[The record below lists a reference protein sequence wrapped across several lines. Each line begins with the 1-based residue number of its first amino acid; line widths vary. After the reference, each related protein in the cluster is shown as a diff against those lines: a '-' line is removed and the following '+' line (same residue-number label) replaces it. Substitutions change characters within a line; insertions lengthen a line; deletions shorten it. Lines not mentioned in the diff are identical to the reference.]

1 MTSAILHRQVIVR
14 NPEGLHMRPAGKL
27 VRTASGFQC
36 QIELERAGQIAD
48 CRSILSLLTLG
59 ATQGCELIL
68 RAQGPDADEAI
79 RTIGE
84 LFEQHFDEHG
94 SEPSPP

>member
-1 MTSAILHRQVIVR
+1 
-14 NPEGLHMRPAGKL
+14 MRPADKL

-59 ATQGCELIL
+59 ATQGSELVL

-79 RTIGE
+79 RVIR
-84 LFEQHFDEHG
+84 LMFDQQFDEADVEH
-94 SEPSPP
+94 ST

>member
-1 MTSAILHRQVIVR
+1 MTSAIQHCMVTVR
-14 NPEGLHMRPAGKL
+14 NPEGLHMRPADKL
-27 VRTASGFQC
+27 VRAATGFQC

-59 ATQGCELIL
+59 ATQGCELVL

-79 RTIGE
+79 RVIR
-84 LFEQHFDEHG
+84 LMFDSHFDELQPD
-94 SEPSPP
+94 SST